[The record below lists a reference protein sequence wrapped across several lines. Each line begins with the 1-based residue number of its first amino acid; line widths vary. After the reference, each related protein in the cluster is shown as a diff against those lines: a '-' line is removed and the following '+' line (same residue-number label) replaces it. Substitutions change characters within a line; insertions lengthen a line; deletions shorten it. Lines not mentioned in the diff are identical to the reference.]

1 MPKIVDKE
9 EKARAISNAALKV
22 FRELGYPRTRM
33 VDIAN
38 EAGIGKG
45 TLYEYFKNKAAIIR
59 FAFEQ
64 YFSTFKT
71 GALQAMMK
79 KSRPSDKLL
88 ALVDF
93 SLSHVAEWEDHC
105 AVYVDYFGA
114 ARTDEKDWFSLAGI
128 NDEMKRILKDLIEE
142 GQAAGEMDTRF
153 NPVACAELLLSMFDG
168 IIFHQIFVGW
178 GSGRESIQNEAIRLI
193 TQGLLL
199 TSSKHGKKYYR

>member
-22 FRELGYPRTRM
+22 FRKLGYPRTRM

-45 TLYEYFKNKAAIIR
+45 TLYEYFKNKADIIR

-71 GALQAMMK
+71 SALQAMMK

-199 TSSKHGKKYYR
+199 TSFIKHGKKY

>member
-1 MPKIVDKE
+1 MPKIVDKK
-9 EKARAISNAALKV
+9 EKARAISEAALKV
-22 FRELGYPRTRM
+22 FRKLGYPRTRM

-45 TLYEYFKNKAAIIR
+45 TLYEYFKNKADIIR

-71 GALQAMMK
+71 GAFQAMMK
-79 KSRPSDKLL
+79 KSRPSEKLL

-93 SLSHVAEWEDHC
+93 SLSHAAEWEDHC

-128 NDEMKRILKDLIEE
+128 NDEMKRILKELIQE
-142 GQAAGEMDTRF
+142 GQAAGEMDTQF

-178 GSGRESIQNEAIRLI
+178 GSGRESIQKEAIRLI
-193 TQGLLL
+193 TQGLL
-199 TSSKHGKKYYR
+199 TRINRKV

>member
-1 MPKIVDKE
+1 
-9 EKARAISNAALKV
+9 
-22 FRELGYPRTRM
+22 
-33 VDIAN
+33 
-38 EAGIGKG
+38 
-45 TLYEYFKNKAAIIR
+45 
-59 FAFEQ
+59 
-64 YFSTFKT
+64 
-71 GALQAMMK
+71 MMK

-128 NDEMKRILKDLIEE
+128 NDEMKRILKDLIEK